1 MNEID
6 KQDQPRDS
14 GGMKRKKAKITE
26 GYSLAEMRVIT
37 DRMIDESVD
46 RLRKRLRAAWKKAGA
61 RNVRH
66 GATV

>member
-1 MNEID
+1 
-6 KQDQPRDS
+6 
-14 GGMKRKKAKITE
+14 MKRKKTKMTE

-37 DRMIDESVD
+37 NRMIDESVD
-46 RLRKRLRAAWKKAGA
+46 RLRKRLRVAWKKTGA